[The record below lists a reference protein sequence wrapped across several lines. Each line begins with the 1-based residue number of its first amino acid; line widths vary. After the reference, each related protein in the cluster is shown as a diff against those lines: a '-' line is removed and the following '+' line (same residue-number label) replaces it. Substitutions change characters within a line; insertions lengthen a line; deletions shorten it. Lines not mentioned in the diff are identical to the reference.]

1 MLAGSSFAKHP
12 SNYRAS
18 SRAAGR
24 VFNRAK
30 TSLLLVTML
39 SEETRAPTAAIIVI
53 GDEVLSGKVEEQ
65 NARFLVRELRQLG
78 VGVRRI
84 EVIPDVPAEII
95 ASVRA
100 ASSTFDHVFTSGG
113 IGPTHDD
120 VTIAAIAAAFSV
132 SVVRNAEL
140 EACVRLAAGERLFER
155 DLRMA
160 DIPQGAALLYG
171 EGGLHTRWPVIA
183 YRNVYILPG
192 VPSILRRKFAMIRD
206 RFAAPPFF
214 SRAVFSRD
222 GEGAIAHV
230 LDKAAADFPSVAI
243 GSYPHVDAADHK
255 VLITL
260 DGRDEALVV
269 SACAQIVAELGSA
282 VVRVE

>member
-1 MLAGSSFAKHP
+1 MGES
-12 SNYRAS
+12 
-18 SRAAGR
+18 
-24 VFNRAK
+24 
-30 TSLLLVTML
+30 
-39 SEETRAPTAAIIVI
+39 TRAPTAAVIVI
-53 GDEVLSGKVEEQ
+53 GDEVLSGKVEEE
-65 NARFLVRELRQLG
+65 NARFLVRELRKLG
-78 VGVRRI
+78 VAVRRI
-84 EVIPDVPAEII
+84 EVIPDAPEEIAATVRS
-95 ASVRA
+95 ASA
-100 ASSTFDHVFTSGG
+100 AFDIVFTAGG

-132 SVVRNAEL
+132 PVVRDAD
-140 EACVRLAAGERLFER
+140 LATMIRTVSGDRFYDR

-160 DIPQGAALLYG
+160 DIPAGADLLFG
-171 EGGLHTRWPVIA
+171 EGVQRSCWPVVA

-192 VPSILRRKFAMIRD
+192 VPSILRRKFAIIRN

-214 SRAVFSRD
+214 GRAIYSRE

-243 GSYPHVDAADHK
+243 GSYPHVDATDHK

-260 DGRDEALVV
+260 DGRDEALVAR
-269 SACAQIVAELGSA
+269 ACAQVIAGLGAA